1 MLLDEIIA
9 ASAEYLHVYPL
20 RQRRVS
26 VASALHIHPLAP
38 GHVLTLRSTIHK
50 GTIGGALK

>member
-38 GHVLTLRSTIHK
+38 GHVLTLRSTMHK